1 MLMVSEIKRQASGIA
16 RVRFFGNAKISATA
30 IHVST
35 IGGGNTEKIETR
47 KKLTLLNISLNT

>member
-1 MLMVSEIKRQASGIA
+1 MLMVSGIKRQASGIA

-35 IGGGNTEKIETR
+35 IGGKIL
-47 KKLTLLNISLNT
+47 KKLKLEKT